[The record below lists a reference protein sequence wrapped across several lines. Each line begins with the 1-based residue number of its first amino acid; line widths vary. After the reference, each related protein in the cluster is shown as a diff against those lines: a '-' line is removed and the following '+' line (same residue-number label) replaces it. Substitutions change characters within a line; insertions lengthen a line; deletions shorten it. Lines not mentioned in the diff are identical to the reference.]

1 MTLLWV
7 ALGGAIGA
15 PIRFALGKLLDG
27 RFHTGTL
34 IANTAASML
43 LGLCVGWSVDGPA
56 FALVGTGFC
65 GGMST
70 YSSFAVQ
77 TRDLGARRG
86 TTYAVLTL
94 TLGLAAASVGCLVA
108 GVEVRR
114 AQRGASE
121 P

>member
-1 MTLLWV
+1 VTVLWV
-7 ALGGAIGA
+7 ALGGAAGA
-15 PIRFALGKLLDG
+15 PLRFALGKLLDS

-34 IANTAASML
+34 VANTGASLL
-43 LGLCVGWSVDGPA
+43 LGLCIGWSVDGSA

-77 TRDLGARRG
+77 TRDLGARPG

-94 TLGLAAASVGCLVA
+94 GLGLAAAALGCWLA
-108 GVEVRR
+108 
-114 AQRGASE
+114 
-121 P
+121 

>member
-1 MTLLWV
+1 MIVLLV

-15 PIRFALGKLLDG
+15 PVRFALGKLLDG

-34 IANTAASML
+34 VANTAASLL
-43 LGLCVGWSVDGPA
+43 LGMCVGWSVGGTA
-56 FALVGTGFC
+56 FALIGTGFC

-77 TRDLGARRG
+77 TRDLGARPG

-94 TLGLAAASVGCLVA
+94 GLGLAAASIGYGLT
-108 GVEVRR
+108 
-114 AQRGASE
+114 
-121 P
+121 